1 MAWAI
6 ATYSKNA
13 VMRAGETLI
22 NNSATANAHSFAMDV
37 LSNWRAAH
45 AYPMH
50 SLLMTLR
57 QQSVAIDKN
66 SVIVQRLKR
75 TPSIVEK
82 LSRYPDMKLHRMQD
96 ISGCRSIVSTV
107 RDVER
112 LAFKISTSRTKHIL
126 HKTDNYIEHPKDS
139 GYRGIHLVY
148 KYNGNKTAYQDYFV
162 EIQLRSKIQHAW
174 ATALEIVDTF
184 TKQALKSSR
193 GNIDWLNFFVYAGAE
208 FAKLERRPIG
218 TIPEGVDSNVELMRL
233 ERKLNV
239 VTRLN
244 AFAVSAD
251 YIMQKQ
257 DGKTDYFLLEL
268 TEHAKKIMVT
278 QYETSQFERATQNYL
293 EKEKQAK
300 DDSSYDVVLVAA
312 SSMHALKSAYPNY
325 FADSKDFLKYI
336 HRVLEPAVKK

>member
-1 MAWAI
+1 MVWAKSV
-6 ATYSKNA
+6 YSKKA

-22 NNSATANAHSFAMDV
+22 DKSATENSHLLAMDV

-57 QQSVAIDKN
+57 QQSVAVDKGAI
-66 SVIVQRLKR
+66 VVQRLKR

-82 LSRYPDMKLHRMQD
+82 LSRYPEMKLHRMQD
-96 ISGCRSIVSTV
+96 ISGCRAIVSTV

-112 LAFKISTSRTKHIL
+112 LAIKISNSRTRHIL
-126 HKTDNYIEHPKDS
+126 HKTDNYIDEPKES
-139 GYRGIHLVY
+139 GYRGIHFVY
-148 KYNGNKTAYQDYFV
+148 KYNGDKTEYQDYFV

-184 TKQALKSSR
+184 TNQALKSSR
-193 GNIDWLNFFVYAGAE
+193 GNKDWLNFFIYAAAE

-218 TIPEGVDSNVELMRL
+218 AIPEGVDSHSELLRL
-233 ERKLNV
+233 EKKLNV
-239 VTRLN
+239 VARLN

-251 YIMQKQ
+251 HIMQKQ

-268 TEHAKKIMVT
+268 TEHARKIIVS
-278 QYETSQFERATQNYL
+278 QYSTSDFERATQHYL

-300 DDSSYDVVLVAA
+300 IDSSYDVVLVAA

-336 HRVLEPAVKK
+336 QRVLQPAIG

>member
-1 MAWAI
+1 MSWAK
-6 ATYSKNA
+6 ATYSKKA

-22 NNSATANAHSFAMDV
+22 DTSATDDAHSQAMDV

-66 SVIVQRLKR
+66 AIVVQRLKR

-107 RDVER
+107 RDVEQ
-112 LAFKISTSRTKHIL
+112 LAIRISKSRTRHIL
-126 HKTDNYIEHPKDS
+126 HKTDNYIDHPKDS
-139 GYRGIHLVY
+139 GYRGVHLIY
-148 KYNGNKTAYQDYFV
+148 KYNGDKTEYQDYFV

-193 GNIDWLNFFVYAGAE
+193 GNQDWLNFFIFAAAQ

-218 TIPEGVDSNVELMRL
+218 AIPEGADSHSELMRL
-233 ERKLNV
+233 EKKLNV
-239 VTRLN
+239 VARLN

-251 YIMQKQ
+251 HIMQKQ

-268 TEHAKKIMVT
+268 TDHARKIIVS
-278 QYETSQFERATQNYL
+278 QYPTSDFERATQHYL

-300 DDSSYDVVLVAA
+300 VDPSYDVVLVAA

-336 HRVLEPAVKK
+336 QRVLYPAIG